1 MKFGAVPVAEALGA
15 TAVHSIRTGDLVL
28 KKGTLIRAEEIAA
41 LQAAG
46 VKEIVVSRLEPGDVS
61 EDEAAADIAA
71 ALKGDGARLDRA
83 FTGRCNLFAE
93 RAGVLVVDRDAIDR
107 LNRVDEAV
115 TAATLSAFKPVVE
128 GEMIATVKIIPFAV
142 AASARDKAVAE
153 ASRAKPVIRVA
164 PYTIRRVGIVSTLL
178 PGLAPKVID
187 KTLKITEARIAP
199 SGAKIVAEKR
209 VPHEQEALAR
219 AISEVRAAGAELVI
233 VFGASAIA
241 DRRDVIPM
249 AVETAGGEIE
259 HFGMPVDPGNL
270 MLVGRIAG
278 EPVIGAP
285 GCARSPKENGF
296 DWVLMRLLAGLPV
309 TREDITGM
317 GVGGLLMEI
326 VTRPQP
332 RTEPQPEKGKR
343 IAALVL
349 AAGRSTRMG
358 AVNKLIAEIGGK
370 PLVRIA
376 AEQALASKATPVI
389 VVTGHEKEK
398 VEAALTGLPVRFA
411 HNRDYAEGLG
421 SSLKSGI
428 AAVPKEA
435 DGVIVCLGDMPQV
448 DARLIDKLLAAFD
461 PEKGALVVVPSI
473 DGRRGN
479 PVVWARRFF
488 PDLMAV
494 LGDIGARHLIGSN
507 AEAVVEVPVAGQGAL
522 TDVDTPES
530 LSAVKAEIERA

>member
-15 TAVHSIRTGDLVL
+15 TAVHSIRTGELVL
-28 KKGTLIRAEEIAA
+28 KKGTLIRAGEIAA

-61 EDEAAADIAA
+61 EDEAAGDIAA
-71 ALKGDGARLDRA
+71 ALRGDGVRLDRA

-115 TAATLSAFKPVVE
+115 TAATLAAFKPVVE

-142 AASARDKAVAE
+142 AAAARDKAVAE
-153 ASRAKPVIRVA
+153 ANRAKPGVRVA
-164 PYTIRRVGIVSTLL
+164 PYTIKKVGIVSTLL
-178 PGLAPKVID
+178 PGLAPKVIE

-199 SGAKIVAEKR
+199 AGAKIVAEKR
-209 VPHEQEALAR
+209 VPHEQAALTR
-219 AISEVRAAGAELVI
+219 AIDEVRAAGAELVI

-249 AVETAGGEIE
+249 AVEMAGGEIE

-278 EPVIGAP
+278 QPVLGAP

-296 DWVLMRLLAGLPV
+296 DWILMRLLAGLTV
-309 TREDITGM
+309 TRADITGM

-332 RTEPQPEKGKR
+332 RADKDEKEGR
-343 IAALVL
+343 RMAAVVL

-376 AEQALASKATPVI
+376 AEQALASHAAPVI

-398 VEAALTGLPVRFA
+398 VEAALAGLPVRFA
-411 HNRDYAEGLG
+411 HNADYAEGLG
-421 SSLKSGI
+421 SSLKAGI

-448 DARLIDKLLAAFD
+448 DSGLINKLLAAFD

-479 PVVWARRFF
+479 PVVWSRRFF
-488 PDLMAV
+488 ADLMAV
-494 LGDIGARHLIGSN
+494 QGDVGARHLIASY
-507 AEAVVEVPVAGQGAL
+507 AEAVVEVPVAGEAAL

-530 LSAVKAEIERA
+530 LSAVKAEIERI